1 MILMDEDS
9 NESFLYLS
17 PHSIPQ
23 YENNLSI
30 ECALTSPISTILPSY
45 IMHSSIRP
53 SIHSL
58 FVTHFLSFFLSYLRA
73 SYLYLLFLSI
83 SINVTAHNGSIAAT
97 PSVIS
102 SSQPQSSTWGS
113 KISAGDF
120 RDPSFWTI
128 TLLYPCM
135 YSILVDVSVKLFALL
150 ALLLT
155 NFENHRTQTTFVNR
169 LVLKVSQLL

>member
-1 MILMDEDS
+1 MRLE
-9 NESFLYLS
+9 F
-17 PHSIPQ
+17 
-23 YENNLSI
+23 
-30 ECALTSPISTILPSY
+30 
-45 IMHSSIRP
+45 
-53 SIHSL
+53 
-58 FVTHFLSFFLSYLRA
+58 
-73 SYLYLLFLSI
+73 SYLYNCTLLHHAFICPFIHLSI
-83 SINVTAHNGSIAAT
+83 TSFIYIYIAVPFHLDVSAHNGSVAAL
-97 PSVIS
+97 PAVIS

-113 KISAGDF
+113 KISARDF

-135 YSILVDVSVKLFALL
+135 YSILVDVSVKSFALL